1 MTLRYWLAALRVID
15 MAVGSVSG
23 GDPGKGTVVRD
34 MKRYKGQQRA
44 W

>member
-1 MTLRYWLAALRVID
+1 MTFRYWLAALGVID
-15 MAVGSVSG
+15 VAVGSVSG
-23 GDPGKGTVVRD
+23 GEAGKGTVVRD